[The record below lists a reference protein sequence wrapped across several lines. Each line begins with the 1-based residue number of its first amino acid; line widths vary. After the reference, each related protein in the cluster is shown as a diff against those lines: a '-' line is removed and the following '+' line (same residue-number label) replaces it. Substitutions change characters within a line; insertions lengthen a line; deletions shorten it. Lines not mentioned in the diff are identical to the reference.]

1 MTDVSAARVHEAT
14 ASDDVQ
20 ELLDRIADPD
30 DRLNSRARAER
41 KRGAASPRL
50 LVLTGTLAAA
60 NVVIAFPVY
69 LTVRRWYRWWQ

>member
-1 MTDVSAARVHEAT
+1 MTDISAAPVHETT

-20 ELLDRIADPD
+20 ELLDRIADLEE
-30 DRLNSRARAER
+30 RLNSRTHSAHG
-41 KRGAASPRL
+41 RGAARPRL

-60 NVVIAFPVY
+60 NLVIAYPAY